1 MAKRTDSAIIAPAMT
16 TAVSALKV
24 EVAHQLRRVRHLGP
38 RASLQRVHRPRD
50 RPHVG
55 LMRRFELTDA
65 QWEQIAPLLPA
76 QKPRTGRPAED
87 HRQVLNGMLWILRTG
102 APWEDLPARYGAV
115 GTVSSRFYR
124 WRKVGVFD
132 LVLQRLQAQAD
143 ARGDLDW
150 DLHFVDA
157 TVVRAHQH
165 AAGARRSGAIGG

>member
-1 MAKRTDSAIIAPAMT
+1 MSCREGASEAFSREALLPAPD
-16 TAVSALKV
+16 
-24 EVAHQLRRVRHLGP
+24 RGFGLG
-38 RASLQRVHRPRD
+38 RLCKGVHRLGGQA
-50 RPHVG
+50 HVG

-65 QWEQIAPLLPA
+65 QWEQIAPLLPP

-124 WRKVGVFD
+124 WRKAGVFD
-132 LVLQRLQAQAD
+132 RVLQRLQAQAD

>member
-1 MAKRTDSAIIAPAMT
+1 MVRNRIT
-16 TAVSALKV
+16 T
-24 EVAHQLRRVRHLGP
+24 LRDQTP
-38 RASLQRVHRPRD
+38 RASLQRVHRLGG
-50 RPHVG
+50 RPHVSG
-55 LMRRFELTDA
+55 MRRYELTDA
-65 QWEQIAPLLPA
+65 QWEQIAPLLPP

-102 APWEDLPARYGAV
+102 APWADLPARYGPV

-124 WRKVGVFD
+124 WRQAGVFD
-132 LVLQRLQAQAD
+132 RVLRCLQAQAD
-143 ARGDLDW
+143 ARGALDW